1 MSTEMKSK
9 INQLMSTTPRGVV
22 LASAWLTEQG
32 YSLELQKRY
41 RKSNWFSQFERG
53 ALIKTGDVVDVL
65 GGIYTLQAQ
74 LGLSIHPG
82 AKTALSLLGK
92 SHYLELSMQ
101 RCQLFGS
108 QTERLPAWFKKHD
121 WKLNVEYQPSAFL
134 PADLGI
140 TDYAYKDFQLKV
152 SSPTRAIMECL
163 YMAPQ
168 SQPLLEVYELM
179 EGLNNL
185 RPKSVQTILE
195 ACTSVKV
202 KRLFLYMAE
211 KAGHSWFNYLTLDT
225 IDLGTGKRQLAPDG
239 VYIPKYQIT
248 VPKELENHT

>member
-22 LASAWLTEQG
+22 LTSAWLTEQG

-41 RKSNWFSQFERG
+41 RKSNWFTQLERG
-53 ALIKTGDVVDVL
+53 ALVRSGDIVDVL
-65 GGIYTLQAQ
+65 GGIYTLQNQ

-101 RCQLFGS
+101 RCQLFGLQS
-108 QTERLPAWFKKHD
+108 EKLPLWFKKHD
-121 WKLNVEYQPSAFL
+121 WKLNVEYQSSSFL
-134 PADLGI
+134 PAELGL
-140 TDYAYKDFQLKV
+140 TEFNYKDFKLRV
-152 SSPTRAIMECL
+152 SSPARAVMECL
-163 YMAPQ
+163 YLAPE
-168 SQPLLEVYELM
+168 SQPLLEVFELM

-185 RPKSVQTILE
+185 RPKSVQTLLE
-195 ACTSVKV
+195 ACASVKV

-211 KAGHSWFNYLTLDT
+211 KAGHSWFNYLKPEA
-225 IDLGTGKRQLAPDG
+225 IDLGSGKRQIVPDG

-248 VPKELENHT
+248 IPKVLERHT

>member
-1 MSTEMKSK
+1 MSIEVKSK
-9 INQLMSTTPRGVV
+9 INQLLSTTPRGIV

-41 RKSNWFSQFERG
+41 RQSNWFTQLERG
-53 ALIKTGDVVDVL
+53 ALVRSGDVVDVL
-65 GGIYTLQAQ
+65 GGIYTLQKQ
-74 LGLSIHPG
+74 LKLSVHPG

-108 QTERLPAWFKKHD
+108 QFEQPPSWFKQHD
-121 WKLNVEYQPSAFL
+121 WKLNIEYQSSSFL
-134 PADLGI
+134 PADLGLVEY
-140 TDYAYKDFQLKV
+140 THKDFQIEI
-152 SSPTRAIMECL
+152 SSPARAIMECL
-163 YMAPQ
+163 YLAPER
-168 SQPLLEVYELM
+168 QPLLEVFELM

-185 RPKSVQTILE
+185 RPKSVQTLLE
-195 ACTSVKV
+195 ACISVKV

-211 KAGHSWFNYLTLDT
+211 KAGHSWFNYLKPET
-225 IDLGTGKRQLAPDG
+225 INLGKGKRQIEPDG

-248 VPKELENHT
+248 VPKTLEAYR